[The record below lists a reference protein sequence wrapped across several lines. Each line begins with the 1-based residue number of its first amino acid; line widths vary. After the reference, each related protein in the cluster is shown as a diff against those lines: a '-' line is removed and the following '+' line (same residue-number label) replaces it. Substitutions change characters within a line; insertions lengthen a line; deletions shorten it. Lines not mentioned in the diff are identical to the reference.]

1 MDDRSFSTS
10 VVFSFWWTNFN
21 VFERPYYCDMSCW
34 TLRDRFVVLYRT
46 QFLFFAGKILP
57 VFEMSPYDID
67 LSKWQVSC
75 LCKKGKCR
83 NFHHCKL
90 ANSKRCTTIHICILL
105 QTFRSCFYIS
115 QTKNK
120 TFQALVDWTTYSL

>member
-1 MDDRSFSTS
+1 MTDHFLRQSFFHFGELILMFLKDLIIVICLAGPWETDL
-10 VVFSFWWTNFN
+10 SFCIGLSF
-21 VFERPYYCDMSCW
+21 C
-34 TLRDRFVVLYRT
+34 
-46 QFLFFAGKILP
+46 FFAGKILP